1 MTKDEIIQM
10 LFEASDM
17 SPDTIPEKENDLVLF
32 SMDELERFAALV
44 AEKEREAIHDEWH
57 SCVMSDLEHGVKCLN
72 EKAAQ
77 DWHKNYP
84 AMATMFPEWLEAR
97 SASYEASKGEQLLI
111 GNTLFPSPDQVAE
124 IVKRASKPHT
134 ASRKAKND

>member
-10 LFEASDM
+10 ADKTQFHVIGERVLSPLIEGSDM
-17 SPDTIPEKENDLVLF
+17 LWL
-32 SMDELERFAALV
+32 LERFAALV

-84 AMATMFPEWLEAR
+84 AQSKMFPEWLEAR
-97 SASYEASKGEQLLI
+97 AGQ
-111 GNTLFPSPDQVAE
+111 
-124 IVKRASKPHT
+124 
-134 ASRKAKND
+134 